1 MKFGLPV
8 GVRDSILKQ
17 EESTQIALPRS
28 NVGQKYFYEQQAQ
41 LAESFAGS
49 VTEIFYILEFILY
62 SYARTYIHTYMH
74 AYMHAYIHMRSCI
87 YMHTYIHL

>member
-1 MKFGLPV
+1 MLSISVAKERNICQTCLNDMKFGLPV

-41 LAESFAGS
+41 LTESLSGS
-49 VTEIFYILEFILY
+49 EFIIQHESTAHIWY
-62 SYARTYIHTYMH
+62 T
-74 AYMHAYIHMRSCI
+74 
-87 YMHTYIHL
+87 